1 MEFLQTSQM
10 SFRRETSGG
19 GVAKCLLFSPALLLA
34 IYDVQDCNGAN
45 PIGTLHHTQN
55 NQVTWIKPLDPVNSA
70 K

>member
-1 MEFLQTSQM
+1 M

-19 GVAKCLLFSPALLLA
+19 GVAKSLLFSPALLLA

-55 NQVTWIKPLDPVNSA
+55 NQVTWLTAPSEQPNEQ
-70 K
+70 